1 MDKLGRSC
9 GDLLLAALVED
20 GGAVAAVVVHGV
32 LDGLQA
38 AVWQTDVVGSGSV
51 SAVPVLRVAK
61 LVATVVILHCVG
73 K

>member
-38 AVWQTDVVGSGSV
+38 AVGEADMVGSGCV
-51 SAVPVLRVAK
+51 SAVPVLSVAK